1 MQGSA
6 FVAAGDPLL
15 ARTDDLEFARTFIEA
30 AGDDEALA
38 DTARSTLTF
47 VDTHADALRR
57 TCTAGHLT
65 GSALV
70 VDATAER
77 TLVLF
82 HTKLRRWL
90 QPGGHADGDANL
102 AAVALR
108 EAEEETG
115 IIGLR
120 VLPRPVDIDVHRVNP
135 AHETPAPPLR
145 RAVPRAG
152 ARGSAQRPATTSRWS
167 CAGSTEYDLGELG
180 ADRGLQRL
188 ARTGFAAGAIAGA
201 GSPGDPTGGHGRS
214 GPGRPPRR
222 CSTVGPGPGSGA
234 MAIWSDVREH
244 AGDGY
249 AELQAFVGLA
259 AEWQVNASLRPVIE
273 DAIRQA
279 CAELP
284 AGRCS
289 TVAGRRALSP
299 GRRSGRSSACC
310 SSPRSPP
317 APRRCGRRPSRSRG
331 TGRPGRRAGRRGR
344 PRRSPR

>member
-6 FVAAGDPLL
+6 LVATGDPLL
-15 ARTDDLEFARTFIEA
+15 SRTDDLEFARTFIEA
-30 AGDDEALA
+30 AGDDDALA

-65 GSALV
+65 GSAFV
-70 VDATAER
+70 VDATGGR

-115 IIGLR
+115 IAGLR
-120 VLPRPVDIDVHRVNP
+120 VLPRPVDIDVHRVSP
-135 AHETPAPPLR
+135 PQEPPHLHYDVRFLVLAPE
-145 RAVPRAG
+145 G
-152 ARGSAQRPATTSRWS
+152 ARSAGNHESMELRWV
-167 CAGSTEYDLGELG
+167 TEYELGELG

-188 ARTGFAAGAIAGA
+188 ARTGFAVARSLVPARPTTRPVGTLVRARQTAEAVLDGRTR
-201 GSPGDPTGGHGRS
+201 PGT
-214 GPGRPPRR
+214 
-222 CSTVGPGPGSGA
+222 GA

-249 AELQAFVGLA
+249 TELQTFVGLA
-259 AEWQVNASLRPVIE
+259 AEWQVNPTLRPLIE
-273 DAIRQA
+273 AAIRQA
-279 CAELP
+279 CEEL
-284 AGRCS
+284 
-289 TVAGRRALSP
+289 LS
-299 GRRSGRSSACC
+299 G
-310 SSPRSPP
+310 
-317 APRRCGRRPSRSRG
+317 SR
-331 TGRPGRRAGRRGR
+331 
-344 PRRSPR
+344 

>member
-1 MQGSA
+1 M
-6 FVAAGDPLL
+6 AAGDPLL

-115 IIGLR
+115 IDGLR
-120 VLPRPVDIDVHRVNP
+120 VLPRPVDIDVHRVAP
-135 AHETPAPPLR
+135 ASETPHLHYDVRFLVLAPE
-145 RAVPRAG
+145 G
-152 ARGSAQRPATTSRWS
+152 ARSAGNHESMALRWVS
-167 CAGSTEYDLGELG
+167 EYDLGELG

-188 ARTGFAAGAIAGA
+188 ARTGFGLA
-201 GSPGDPTGGHGRS
+201 RS
-214 GPGRPPRR
+214 LTPPRPTTR
-222 CSTVGPGPGSGA
+222 PVGTVVRARQTAEAVLDGRTRPGTGA
-234 MAIWSDVREH
+234 MAIWADVREH

-249 AELQAFVGLA
+249 AELQTFVGLA
-259 AEWQVNASLRPVIE
+259 AEWQVNPSLRQVLE

-279 CAELP
+279 SSELLTP
-284 AGRCS
+284 
-289 TVAGRRALSP
+289 
-299 GRRSGRSSACC
+299 
-310 SSPRSPP
+310 PR
-317 APRRCGRRPSRSRG
+317 
-331 TGRPGRRAGRRGR
+331 
-344 PRRSPR
+344 